1 MNTRVTGGRAGVK
14 WIGETAW
21 RLHYCLNCDHKFP
34 SVQRRPGEDDYIGA
48 DADSATVA

>member
-1 MNTRVTGGRAGVK
+1 VK

-34 SVQRRPGEDDYIGA
+34 SVQGHPKADDFEAAEVEIGQ
-48 DADSATVA
+48 